1 MAQLATKFST
11 FDNGCH
17 YGVLYAR
24 FAANCYRIVTD
35 APTNEFGQRNCD
47 PFLSFQDKEGKKMPI
62 TDKVVA
68 RSEQPMLPEVI
79 EERRDQLRRL
89 HDRDFSL
96 LEKIPLDSRVL
107 IIEGISGSG
116 KDTFQKYLKSK
127 LRSQVVY
134 DYCEGELLLSWN
146 QRPIKDIFK
155 LQVRLMR
162 NFIDYMADTI
172 NRDDRAV
179 FLLNRFHL
187 STYTMGVT
195 EQPKLEREYNIV
207 LKKLRTLPTH
217 VFILQLM
224 ESEIESRS
232 SHPERGAA
240 WHNFQQHILKREG
253 FQNFVNRNALL
264 QKAMV
269 ETAIRQQI
277 PFSILRLPSA
287 LNTRITRRRSPI
299 TKITENLRASLD
311 HER

>member
-1 MAQLATKFST
+1 MK
-11 FDNGCH
+11 
-17 YGVLYAR
+17 
-24 FAANCYRIVTD
+24 IVPVNLWKRL
-35 APTNEFGQRNCD
+35 PTA
-47 PFLSFQDKEGKKMPI
+47 DKK
-62 TDKVVA
+62 DRLVS
-68 RSEQPMLPEVI
+68 RSEEPVLRKVI
-79 EERRDQLRRL
+79 EQRGIKLRRL
-89 HDRDFSL
+89 HEKDSYL
-96 LEKIPLDSRVL
+96 LERIVLDSRVL

-116 KDTFQKYLKSK
+116 KDTFQTHLKKK
-127 LRSQVVY
+127 LKDRDVY
-134 DYCEGELLLSWN
+134 EYSEGELLLSWN

-162 NFIDYMADTI
+162 NFIDYVADTI

-195 EQPKLEREYNIV
+195 EQPKLECEYNIV

-224 ESEIESRS
+224 DSEIESRS
-232 SHPERGAA
+232 AHPERGAA
-240 WHNFQQHILKREG
+240 WHKFQQHILEREG
-253 FQNFVNRNALL
+253 FQSFVKRNALL

-287 LNTRITRRRSPI
+287 LRWGITGRRSPI
-299 TKITENLRASLD
+299 TKITENLHASLD
-311 HER
+311 HEP

>member
-1 MAQLATKFST
+1 M
-11 FDNGCH
+11 
-17 YGVLYAR
+17 
-24 FAANCYRIVTD
+24 RIVPIRVWDSPSSFGDENGSSVWAEKPTLIFKKKENESLPTD
-35 APTNEFGQRNCD
+35 NLQ
-47 PFLSFQDKEGKKMPI
+47 PFALDNILS
-62 TDKVVA
+62 
-68 RSEQPMLPEVI
+68 S
-79 EERRDQLRRL
+79 
-89 HDRDFSL
+89 
-96 LEKIPLDSRVL
+96 SR
-107 IIEGISGSG
+107 IIILEGISGSG
-116 KDTFQKYLKSK
+116 KDTFQKHLKSK
-127 LRSQVVY
+127 LRSRDVY
-134 DYCEGELLLSWN
+134 DFSEGELLLSWN

-155 LQVRLMR
+155 IQIRLMR
-162 NFIDYMADTI
+162 NFIDYAADTI

-207 LKKLRTLPTH
+207 LQKLRTLPTH

-240 WHNFQQHILKREG
+240 WHRFQQHILKREG
-253 FQNFVNRNALL
+253 FQNFLKRNVLL

-287 LNTRITRRRSPI
+287 PNLKIAVRRTPNV
-299 TKITENLRASLD
+299 KITASRNGTLESNLPKNPPQKAM
-311 HER
+311 

>member
-1 MAQLATKFST
+1 M
-11 FDNGCH
+11 
-17 YGVLYAR
+17 
-24 FAANCYRIVTD
+24 RIV
-35 APTNEFGQRNCD
+35 PVYVW
-47 PFLSFQDKEGKKMPI
+47 DKLPI
-62 TDKVVA
+62 ADEKDRLVS
-68 RSEQPMLPEVI
+68 RSEEPVLRKVI
-79 EERRDQLRRL
+79 EQRGIKLRRPQEK
-89 HDRDFSL
+89 DSYL
-96 LEKIPLDSRVL
+96 LERIVLDSRVL

-127 LRSQVVY
+127 LRSRVVY
-134 DYCEGELLLSWN
+134 DYSEGELLLSWN

-162 NFIDYMADTI
+162 NFINYAADTI

-195 EQPKLEREYNIV
+195 EQPKLEPEYNIV
-207 LKKLRTLPTH
+207 LKTLRTLPTH

-240 WHNFQQHILKREG
+240 WSKFQQHILEREG
-253 FQNFVNRNALL
+253 FQNFVKRNALL

-269 ETAIRQQI
+269 ETAVRQQI
-277 PFSILRLPSA
+277 PFSILRLPSTPSA
-287 LNTRITRRRSPI
+287 GITERRSPI
-299 TKITENLRASLD
+299 TKITENLDASLD
-311 HER
+311 HEP